1 MYKKVIAELPVKV
14 YGEDFKIGIR
24 MYRTISNA
32 IKFEL
37 VDIYP
42 KLEPM
47 LRGFLITEHISQAFD
62 ALERACGK
70 RLTQEQKILAID
82 SYQEWES
89 L

>member
-1 MYKKVIAELPVKV
+1 MEKKVIAELPVKV

-42 KLEPM
+42 NLEPM

-70 RLTQEQKILAID
+70 RLTQEQKTLATD

>member
-24 MYRTISNA
+24 MYRTISYT

-42 KLEPM
+42 NLEPM

-70 RLTQEQKILAID
+70 RLTQEQKTLATD
-82 SYQEWES
+82 AYQEWKS

>member
-1 MYKKVIAELPVKV
+1 MEIKVIAELPVKV
-14 YGEDFKIGIR
+14 YGENFKIGIR

-42 KLEPM
+42 NLEPM

-70 RLTQEQKILAID
+70 RLTQEQKTLATD
-82 SYQEWES
+82 AYQEWKS